1 MSQDI
6 INEVMFL
13 LHSLLLGI
21 FITFVY
27 DWFLILRRLI
37 KHTILLVSLEDLIF
51 WIACAISI
59 FYMLY
64 EENNGVLRWFAV
76 AGAAL
81 GMLIYKK
88 TVSGFFIK
96 TIVGILSRIINI
108 FTKIFGF
115 ILRPLHLLS
124 GKIGK
129 GCQSVN
135 GRSVKLG
142 KHLKKKLTEY
152 AKLLKMILCK
162 Q

>member
-13 LHSLLLGI
+13 LHALLLGVV
-21 FITFVY
+21 ITFVY
-27 DWFLILRRLI
+27 DWFLVARRVIRHTVLLI
-37 KHTILLVSLEDLIF
+37 SLEDMLF

-64 EENNGVLRWFAV
+64 EENNGALRWFAV

-88 TVSGFFIK
+88 TISGYFIKIAVKVFSCIIGILARLFGLLGKPVKRMASKLKKGHQAVSGK
-96 TIVGILSRIINI
+96 SLT
-108 FTKIFGF
+108 
-115 ILRPLHLLS
+115 
-124 GKIGK
+124 
-129 GCQSVN
+129 
-135 GRSVKLG
+135 LG
-142 KHLKKKLTEY
+142 KYLKKKLTEY
-152 AKLLKMILCK
+152 IKLLKMILCK

>member
-96 TIVGILSRIINI
+96 TAVGILSRIISI

-115 ILRPLHLLS
+115 ILRPLHWFS
-124 GKIGK
+124 GKIGR
-129 GCQSVN
+129 GCQTVN

-142 KHLKKKLTEY
+142 KYLKKKLTEY